1 MNIDIIN
8 HFEKVGYK
16 FIDLAI
22 KIKRIE
28 DFYKF
33 RITTNSDNYKYD
45 ERIIFYINLELISK
59 EISDIFISSYKLTNN
74 KCTIYLKSDIII
86 INNNSDKI
94 SISSFQ
100 SLLEL
105 KTNNNFNCN
114 ICFNDVKSI
123 LSCTQ
128 CNFVYCKECK
138 IKINNNDI
146 CIVCKY
152 EKNE

>member
-1 MNIDIIN
+1 MNNHIIN
-8 HFEKVGYK
+8 HFEKIGYK
-16 FIDLAI
+16 FINLDPKI
-22 KIKRIE
+22 KIIE

-33 RITTNSDNYKYD
+33 RLTTANTYD
-45 ERIIFYINLELISK
+45 EKIIFYINLEFISK
-59 EISDIFISSYKLTNN
+59 EISDLFISSYKLTNN

-86 INNNSDKI
+86 INNNDDMI
-94 SISSFQ
+94 TLSSFQ
-100 SLLEL
+100 SLLNI
-105 KTNNNFNCN
+105 KSNNDFNCN

-128 CNFVYCKECK
+128 CNFLYCKECK

-146 CIVCKY
+146 CVVCKY

>member
-1 MNIDIIN
+1 MNNHIIN

-16 FIDLAI
+16 FINLDP

-33 RITTNSDNYKYD
+33 KLTTANTYD
-45 ERIIFYINLELISK
+45 EKIIFYINLEFISK
-59 EISDIFISSYKLTNN
+59 EISDLFISSYKLTNN

-86 INNNSDKI
+86 INNNDDMI
-94 SISSFQ
+94 TLSSFQ
-100 SLLEL
+100 SLLNI
-105 KTNNNFNCN
+105 KSNNDFNCN

-128 CNFVYCKECK
+128 CNFLYCKECK

-146 CIVCKY
+146 CVVCKY

>member
-1 MNIDIIN
+1 MNNHIIN
-8 HFEKVGYK
+8 HFGKIGYK
-16 FIDLAI
+16 FINLDP

-33 RITTNSDNYKYD
+33 RLTTANIYD
-45 ERIIFYINLELISK
+45 EKIIFYINLEFISK
-59 EISDIFISSYKLTNN
+59 EISDLFISSYKLTNN

-86 INNNSDKI
+86 INNNDDMI
-94 SISSFQ
+94 TLSSFQ
-100 SLLEL
+100 SLLNI
-105 KTNNNFNCN
+105 KSNNDFNCN

-128 CNFVYCKECK
+128 CNFLYCKECK

-146 CIVCKY
+146 CVVCKY

>member
-1 MNIDIIN
+1 MNNHIIN
-8 HFEKVGYK
+8 HFGKIGYK
-16 FIDLAI
+16 FINLDP

-33 RITTNSDNYKYD
+33 RLITANTYD
-45 ERIIFYINLELISK
+45 EKIIFYINLEFISK
-59 EISDIFISSYKLTNN
+59 EIFDLFISSYKLTNN

-86 INNNSDKI
+86 INNNDDMI
-94 SISSFQ
+94 TLSSFQ
-100 SLLEL
+100 SLLNI
-105 KTNNNFNCN
+105 KSNNDFNCN

-128 CNFVYCKECK
+128 CNFLYCKECK

-146 CIVCKY
+146 CVVCKY
-152 EKNE
+152 KKNE

>member
-1 MNIDIIN
+1 MNNHIIN

-16 FIDLAI
+16 FINLDP

-33 RITTNSDNYKYD
+33 RLTTANTYD
-45 ERIIFYINLELISK
+45 EKIIFYINLEFISK
-59 EISDIFISSYKLTNN
+59 EISDLFISSYKLTNN

-86 INNNSDKI
+86 INNNDDMI
-94 SISSFQ
+94 TLSSFQ
-100 SLLEL
+100 SLLNI
-105 KTNNNFNCN
+105 KSNNDFNCN

-128 CNFVYCKECK
+128 CNFLYCKECK

-146 CIVCKY
+146 CVVCKY

>member
-1 MNIDIIN
+1 MNNHIIN
-8 HFEKVGYK
+8 HFEKIGYK
-16 FIDLAI
+16 FINLDI

-33 RITTNSDNYKYD
+33 RLITANTYD
-45 ERIIFYINLELISK
+45 EKIIFYINLEFISK
-59 EISDIFISSYKLTNN
+59 EFSDLFISSYKLTNN

-86 INNNSDKI
+86 INNNDDMI
-94 SISSFQ
+94 TLSSFQ
-100 SLLEL
+100 SLLNI
-105 KTNNNFNCN
+105 KSNNDFNCN

-128 CNFVYCKECK
+128 CNFLYCKECK

-146 CIVCKY
+146 CVVCKY

>member
-1 MNIDIIN
+1 MNNHIIN
-8 HFEKVGYK
+8 HFGKIGYK
-16 FIDLAI
+16 FINLDP

-33 RITTNSDNYKYD
+33 RLITANIYD
-45 ERIIFYINLELISK
+45 EKIIFYINLEFISK
-59 EISDIFISSYKLTNN
+59 EISDLFISSYKLTNN

-86 INNNSDKI
+86 INNNDDMI
-94 SISSFQ
+94 TLSSFQ
-100 SLLEL
+100 SLLNI
-105 KTNNNFNCN
+105 KSNNDFNCN

-128 CNFVYCKECK
+128 CNFLYCKECK

-146 CIVCKY
+146 CVVCKY

>member
-1 MNIDIIN
+1 MNNHIIN
-8 HFEKVGYK
+8 HFGKIGYK
-16 FIDLAI
+16 FINLDP

-33 RITTNSDNYKYD
+33 RLITANTYD
-45 ERIIFYINLELISK
+45 EKIIFYINLEFISK
-59 EISDIFISSYKLTNN
+59 EISDLFISSYKLTNN

-86 INNNSDKI
+86 INNNDDMI
-94 SISSFQ
+94 TLSSFQ
-100 SLLEL
+100 SLLNI
-105 KTNNNFNCN
+105 KSNNDFNCN

-128 CNFVYCKECK
+128 CNFLYCKECK

-146 CIVCKY
+146 CVVCKY

>member
-1 MNIDIIN
+1 MNNHIIN
-8 HFEKVGYK
+8 HFEKIGYK
-16 FIDLAI
+16 FINLDP

-33 RITTNSDNYKYD
+33 RLTTANTYD
-45 ERIIFYINLELISK
+45 EKIIFYINLEFISK
-59 EISDIFISSYKLTNN
+59 EISDLFISSYKLTNN

-86 INNNSDKI
+86 INNNDDMI
-94 SISSFQ
+94 TLSSFQ
-100 SLLEL
+100 SLLNI
-105 KTNNNFNCN
+105 KSNNDFNCN

-128 CNFVYCKECK
+128 CNFLYCKECK

-146 CIVCKY
+146 CVVCKY

>member
-1 MNIDIIN
+1 MNNHIIN
-8 HFEKVGYK
+8 HSEKIGYK
-16 FIDLAI
+16 FINLDP

-33 RITTNSDNYKYD
+33 RLITANTYD
-45 ERIIFYINLELISK
+45 EKIIFYINLEFISK
-59 EISDIFISSYKLTNN
+59 EISDLFISSYKLTNN

-86 INNNSDKI
+86 INNNDDMI
-94 SISSFQ
+94 TLSSFQ
-100 SLLEL
+100 SLLNI
-105 KTNNNFNCN
+105 KSNNDFNCN

-128 CNFVYCKECK
+128 CNFLYCKECK

-146 CIVCKY
+146 CVVCKY

>member
-1 MNIDIIN
+1 MNNHIIN
-8 HFEKVGYK
+8 HFEKIGYK
-16 FIDLAI
+16 FINLDP

-33 RITTNSDNYKYD
+33 RLTTANIYD
-45 ERIIFYINLELISK
+45 EKIIFYINLEFISK
-59 EISDIFISSYKLTNN
+59 EISDLFISSYKLTNN

-86 INNNSDKI
+86 INNNDDMI
-94 SISSFQ
+94 TLSSFQ
-100 SLLEL
+100 SLLNI
-105 KTNNNFNCN
+105 KSNNDFNCN

-128 CNFVYCKECK
+128 CNFLYCKECK

-146 CIVCKY
+146 CVVCKY

>member
-1 MNIDIIN
+1 MNNHIIN
-8 HFEKVGYK
+8 HFEKIGYK
-16 FIDLAI
+16 FINLDP

-33 RITTNSDNYKYD
+33 RLTTANIYD
-45 ERIIFYINLELISK
+45 EKIIFYINLEFISK
-59 EISDIFISSYKLTNN
+59 EISDLFINSYKLTNN

-86 INNNSDKI
+86 INNNDDMI
-94 SISSFQ
+94 TLSSFQ
-100 SLLEL
+100 SLLNI
-105 KTNNNFNCN
+105 KSNNDFNCN

-128 CNFVYCKECK
+128 CNFLYCKECK